1 MTNLQSEMFSEEA
14 KLMWEEYCYH
24 NALCDCVTLMLKY
37 GSKKVIDD
45 MIDMYNSAEAVK
57 NG

>member
-1 MTNLQSEMFSEEA
+1 MFSEEA

-24 NALCDCVTLMLKY
+24 NALCDMTTLMLKY
-37 GSKKVIDD
+37 GSKKVINDL
-45 MIDMYNSAEAVK
+45 IDMYNSAEAIN

>member
-24 NALCDCVTLMLKY
+24 NAMCDMTTLMLKY
-37 GSKKVIDD
+37 GANKVINDL
-45 MIDMYNSAEAVK
+45 IDMYNSAEAVK